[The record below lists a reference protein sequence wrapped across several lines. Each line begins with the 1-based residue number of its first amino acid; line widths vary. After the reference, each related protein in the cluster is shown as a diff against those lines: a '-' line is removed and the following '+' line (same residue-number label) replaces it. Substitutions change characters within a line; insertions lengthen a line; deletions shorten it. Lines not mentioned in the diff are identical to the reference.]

1 MSELEDTAARA
12 LRFANR
18 MDAAEM
24 MCERYRQALSE
35 IAEICRAT
43 YAESKDNPT
52 DPAQASVT
60 ALRMGMI
67 WGLTSKVLD
76 P

>member
-18 MDAAEM
+18 MDAAEVL
-24 MCERYRQALSE
+24 CERYRQALKE
-35 IAEICRAT
+35 IQELCRLT
-43 YAESKDNPT
+43 YREGKENPT
-52 DPAQASVT
+52 DPGQASVT

-67 WGLTSKVLD
+67 WGMTDKALN